1 MPKTVLRSCN
11 LCEAGCGLEMDVDGD
26 RIVAVRPDEHD
37 TVSHGYVCPKGM
49 ANAEIH
55 LSPELQADG
64 LFPAID
70 VARTRT
76 HQAERLMPPDE
87 LQART
92 ELRKSLL
99 AEADPWA
106 HLRDLLARDAT
117 NAQLLQ
123 VGDVPVAGK
132 RRPAVATARARVQGA

>member
-1 MPKTVLRSCN
+1 
-11 LCEAGCGLEMDVDGD
+11 
-26 RIVAVRPDEHD
+26 
-37 TVSHGYVCPKGM
+37 M

-55 LSPELQADG
+55 LSPDLQADG

-70 VARTRT
+70 VARTVHASGR
-76 HQAERLMPPDE
+76 AARAADE
-87 LQART
+87 LQARN

-106 HLRDLLARDAT
+106 HLRDLLAREPT

-123 VGDVPVAGK
+123 TGDVPVAGK